1 MDKGL
6 IPDQQTRQYKGYCTR
21 GKTEDPKI
29 LPSKKITTITAFSY
43 QSKRQFCIMMFD
55 LSLKVLL
62 FLCFK
67 PEILQ
72 QDCQDYTR
80 FTRNMGKT
88 HYIDCYVFSDGI
100 FQDSTKLGLSTK
112 GYIALLDKLNKQ
124 DEMKQPQLYNT
135 EQKGTTSYLQQQLF
149 LY

>member
-29 LPSKKITTITAFSY
+29 LPSKKITIITAFSL

-55 LSLKVLL
+55 LSLKFLL

-112 GYIALLDKLNKQ
+112 GYIALLDK
-124 DEMKQPQLYNT
+124 
-135 EQKGTTSYLQQQLF
+135 
-149 LY
+149 